1 MDAVSVPEDHHWF
14 YLTAGLLF
22 LAITL
27 AGFGPSIVDPSA
39 RRLPLTWFVLAHGT
53 LTGAWFA
60 LFVVQATLVAIDRPK
75 VHRRLG
81 LVGLLLAAVIVILG
95 YQAIIEF
102 GRRGFD
108 LSGDIVRAIS
118 RTGSRS
124 GAATILFPLSEL
136 VSFAVLVA
144 LAFWYR
150 RRPEVHKRLMLFAVI
165 VIVDEPLLHLVG
177 YLSSH
182 WPVLRGSGTRIAGAT
197 LLVLLSASAVNDW
210 FSRGRIHRAS
220 AVTPLLLIAW
230 QVTIAVIV
238 FPSDVWHKCAAWLVR

>member
-1 MDAVSVPEDHHWF
+1 
-14 YLTAGLLF
+14 
-22 LAITL
+22 
-27 AGFGPSIVDPSA
+27 
-39 RRLPLTWFVLAHGT
+39 
-53 LTGAWFA
+53 
-60 LFVVQATLVAIDRPK
+60 
-75 VHRRLG
+75 
-81 LVGLLLAAVIVILG
+81 
-95 YQAIIEF
+95 
-102 GRRGFD
+102 
-108 LSGDIVRAIS
+108 
-118 RTGSRS
+118 
-124 GAATILFPLSEL
+124 

-177 YLSSH
+177 YLSSQ